1 MSGSIPSWSLEG
13 KIAVVTG
20 SGRGIGAAMAI
31 ELGKRGAK
39 VVVNYANSADAAE
52 EIVAEIKKNG
62 SDAIAIKANVANV
75 AETIELFD
83 KTVAHFGKLDIC
95 CSNSG
100 VVSFGHFKDVTE
112 EEFDRVF
119 KINTRG
125 QFFVARE
132 AYKHMS
138 VGGRIILMGSI
149 TGQAKGVPK
158 HAVYSG
164 SKGAIETFTRC
175 MAIDCGDKKIT
186 VNCVAPGGIKTDM
199 YHAVCREYIPGGDKL
214 SNDQVDEYAATWSP
228 MTRVG
233 QPVDIA
239 RVVCF
244 LASQDG
250 EWVNGKVIG
259 IDGAACIQLI
269 SVVVWIVFASVYPDN
284 ILYKSHKRSLWNL
297 YDVRPG
303 VDQLNPLTNGN
314 THWITFLSVG
324 SSKYSLGDLIAI
336 SGIKNLASLSLYQEQ
351 ALLATA
357 LDDRIIRNWVR
368 YVCGSDQPALLRR
381 LRQLKFVAQPEIT
394 AVSVKHLSALPA
406 LVQIEFLAC
415 GSSNFLTNGIKD
427 LGWHRPYNDWIPQQT
442 DLARGRPP
450 TDCPNFCEEPSEAVL
465 HVEIMGKRFASYG
478 DKEPDIAIHLCR
490 YPQNTNKISEGVER
504 SGKSYKQQQQL
515 ESPVEKHLQEESRV
529 PPAKRRMLKPERR
542 SNLDDTVKKLMS

>member
-1 MSGSIPSWSLEG
+1 MALRPPNLSNWRHWPSFAIGNS
-13 KIAVVTG
+13 KDPADFISAN
-20 SGRGIGAAMAI
+20 GAASLQEMA
-31 ELGKRGAK
+31 
-39 VVVNYANSADAAE
+39 
-52 EIVAEIKKNG
+52 
-62 SDAIAIKANVANV
+62 
-75 AETIELFD
+75 
-83 KTVAHFGKLDIC
+83 
-95 CSNSG
+95 
-100 VVSFGHFKDVTE
+100 
-112 EEFDRVF
+112 
-119 KINTRG
+119 TR
-125 QFFVARE
+125 A
-132 AYKHMS
+132 
-138 VGGRIILMGSI
+138 
-149 TGQAKGVPK
+149 
-158 HAVYSG
+158 
-164 SKGAIETFTRC
+164 
-175 MAIDCGDKKIT
+175 
-186 VNCVAPGGIKTDM
+186 
-199 YHAVCREYIPGGDKL
+199 
-214 SNDQVDEYAATWSP
+214 
-228 MTRVG
+228 
-233 QPVDIA
+233 
-239 RVVCF
+239 
-244 LASQDG
+244 
-250 EWVNGKVIG
+250 
-259 IDGAACIQLI
+259 GAACSSNLRPEHVRAIPPHLAARIWAELAKYQLI

-542 SNLDDTVKKLMS
+542 SNLDDTVKKLMF